1 MEWEAWCEA
10 YPVREVGE
18 DELALLA
25 LTSSNE
31 GAFPTRR
38 EAEARKDWMEI
49 TYECG
54 GFEIVKCGELFWI
67 LG

>member
-10 YPVREVGE
+10 YPVREVT
-18 DELALLA
+18 ELHPELY
-25 LTSSNE
+25 SVSE
-31 GAFPTRR
+31 AFATRK
-38 EAEARKDWMEI
+38 EAEARKDWMEM

-54 GFEIVKCGELFWI
+54 GFEIVKCDGLFWI